1 MSDDKRRAELSRFLR
16 TRRLRLSP
24 QAAGLANVDL
34 SRRRTKGLRREEVAA
49 LAGISLPWYTQ
60 LEQGRD
66 IHVSDQV
73 LDSLSRVLRLD
84 ADERRHLFYLAGAL
98 KDDANP
104 AGGLQEVSAPLRYML
119 DQFSGVPAY
128 IYDIK
133 MNVLAWNRLA
143 EAVFGPFETGHPYG
157 RNLVWRMF
165 MLPSH
170 RAMYPQWRSLAQSVL
185 GMFRPK
191 YARHLED
198 PWFKTFIADLMEE
211 SPEAAKWWDD
221 YGVQCTHTHPHI
233 LEHPA
238 AGRIH
243 LDPQVMHIED
253 HMLFLS
259 VFIPNL
265 IDGSV
270 ERLAVLRDR
279 EGVKVRS

>member
-73 LDSLSRVLRLD
+73 LDSLARVLQLD
-84 ADERRHLFYLAGAL
+84 PDERRHLLYLAGSL
-98 KDDANP
+98 KEEANP
-104 AGGLQEVSAPLRYML
+104 PGGPREVPDSLRYML
-119 DQFSGVPAY
+119 NQFSGVPAY
-128 IYDIK
+128 IYDVK
-133 MNVLAWNRLA
+133 MDVLAWNRLA
-143 EAVFGPFETGHPYG
+143 EEVFGPFETGHPYG

-170 RAMYPQWRSLAQSVL
+170 RSMYPQWRSLAKSVL

-198 PWFKTFIADLMEE
+198 PWFKKFIADLKEG
-211 SPEAAKWWDD
+211 SPEAAEWWDD
-221 YGVQCTHTHPHI
+221 YDVQCSHTHPYI

-238 AGRIH
+238 AGRLH

-253 HMLFLS
+253 HMLDLS

-265 IDGSV
+265 QDGSV
-270 ERLAVLRDR
+270 ERLAVLSGR